1 MLQVLLV
8 RSPRKKIRGGEKIF
22 PRGRGLN
29 PFWRARHPAHAGG
42 LFSCPVFPD
51 D

>member
-1 MLQVLLV
+1 MLQIFLV
-8 RSPRKKIRGGEKIF
+8 RSLRKKFAAEKKIF

-29 PFWRARHPAHAGG
+29 PFRHARHPARAGG